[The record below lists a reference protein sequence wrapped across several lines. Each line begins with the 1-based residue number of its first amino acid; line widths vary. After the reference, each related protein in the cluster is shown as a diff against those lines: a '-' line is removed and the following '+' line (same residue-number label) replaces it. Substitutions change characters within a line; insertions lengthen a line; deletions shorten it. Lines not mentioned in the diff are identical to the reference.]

1 MEVEAGCT
9 SFVLA
14 FSSRGMFLAS
24 FRGFLGLGPLIFTLG
39 GENTAAEATAG
50 CTSRSS
56 DPVLDSSHRRWLST
70 AQRAPGVPL
79 VLGAE
84 AVAVTPQLNQE
95 SHPLWGIA

>member
-1 MEVEAGCT
+1 MFQECRWKWEAGCT

-14 FSSRGMFLAS
+14 FSSRAMFLAS

-70 AQRAPGVPL
+70 AQELQGC
-79 VLGAE
+79 
-84 AVAVTPQLNQE
+84 
-95 SHPLWGIA
+95 LWFWEQREWLLPHS